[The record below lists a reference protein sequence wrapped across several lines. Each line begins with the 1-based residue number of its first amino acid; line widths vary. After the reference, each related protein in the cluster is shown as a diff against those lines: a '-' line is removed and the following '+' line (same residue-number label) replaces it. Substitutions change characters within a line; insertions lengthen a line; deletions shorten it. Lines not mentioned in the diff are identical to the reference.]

1 MVPPCAILVS
11 PDATSPAGG
20 RTIEPRSLTNQP
32 DDGNASVAVFDRQT
46 QHNSSSRSYNQFNVQ
61 RHLISRRTL
70 KALRDEAFAG
80 WRKVVAA

>member
-1 MVPPCAILVS
+1 MLIS

-32 DDGNASVAVFDRQT
+32 DEGNASVAVFDRQA
-46 QHNSSSRSYNQFNVQ
+46 QHNSSSAIHNAVYNQFNLQ
-61 RHLISRRTL
+61 RHLIFRRTL
-70 KALRDEAFAG
+70 KALRAEAFAG